1 MKTHHGILKAMETL
15 AFYQFMGTFIWEFID
30 QATSQTTDDKRALN
44 ILVSHPA
51 PNAKESQ

>member
-30 QATSQTTDDKRALN
+30 
-44 ILVSHPA
+44 
-51 PNAKESQ
+51 